1 MPVLVTTPLPN
12 DIAGLKGKVDIYW
25 YRGLMCARS
34 WPRRFTGEMSPSRR
48 ASALQFGAV
57 ARLVLQ
63 AGDTTIDLAN
73 AASVGCPWTWRD
85 CLTSGQYGH
94 LISW

>member
-1 MPVLVTTPLPN
+1 MPRLTTTPLPN

-25 YRGLMCARS
+25 YRGLMCARR
-34 WPRRFTGEMSPSRR
+34 WPRKFTGEMSPARKQ
-48 ASALQFGAV
+48 SALTFGAV

-63 AGDTTIDLAN
+63 VGDATIATAN
-73 AASVGCPWTWRD
+73 NASEGCPWTWRD
-85 CLTSGQYGH
+85 CITSGQYGK